1 MQLVRGKN
9 MILGKNA
16 IITGARGGIGRSTVE
31 IFARN
36 GANIWACVRT
46 KDEKFELEMKKLEEK
61 YDIRIWVI
69 YFDLFDEKQIKNAVG
84 QIQKQH
90 LSVDIL
96 VNIAGMVEDST
107 SFVMSS
113 IDKMK
118 KVFDTNFWGTTL
130 LTQYV
135 VRLMMRNKSGS
146 IINVS
151 SIAGIDGAPAQY
163 EYATSKAAVN
173 GAVRHL
179 ARELAA
185 YNIRV
190 NAVAPGIV
198 ETKMGNKIEEGL
210 KKEILE
216 KVIMH
221 RMGTTTEIA
230 NVIAFLASD
239 LSSYMTGQI
248 IRVDGGM

>member
-1 MQLVRGKN
+1 

>member
-1 MQLVRGKN
+1 

-239 LSSYMTGQI
+239 L
-248 IRVDGGM
+248 

>member
-1 MQLVRGKN
+1 

-69 YFDLFDEKQIKNAVG
+69 YFDLFDEIQIKNAVG

>member
-1 MQLVRGKN
+1 ML
-9 MILGKNA
+9 LGKNA

-69 YFDLFDEKQIKNAVG
+69 YFDLFDEKQIKDAVS

-118 KVFDTNFWGTTL
+118 KVFDANFWGTTL

-198 ETKMGNKIEEGL
+198 ETEMGNKIEEGL